1 MLVGQVR
8 SEFQK
13 HLLLMIIMLQLFFVC
28 FLQERNH
35 SAANLRDAIDDLPIL
50 VTGKNTV
57 MYTRVTSPTIA
68 KLEDVISL
76 TLIPRV
82 FENI

>member
-1 MLVGQVR
+1 MLLVHDNNV
-8 SEFQK
+8 S
-13 HLLLMIIMLQLFFVC
+13 IV

-35 SAANLRDAIDDLPIL
+35 SDANLRDAIDDLPIL

-82 FENI
+82 FGNI

>member
-1 MLVGQVR
+1 MLLVHDNNV
-8 SEFQK
+8 S
-13 HLLLMIIMLQLFFVC
+13 IV

-35 SAANLRDAIDDLPIL
+35 SDANLRDAIDDLPIL

>member
-1 MLVGQVR
+1 M
-8 SEFQK
+8 
-13 HLLLMIIMLQLFFVC
+13 
-28 FLQERNH
+28 QEKNH
-35 SAANLRDAIDDLPIL
+35 SDANLRDAIDDLPIL

-57 MYTRVTSPTIA
+57 MYTQVTSPTIA